1 MVSDSEFKIDKVKQ
15 ILKKKKK
22 NLHLFNR
29 YTNTSEFQK
38 NINHLLRLKGS
49 FKYFK
54 GHFYF

>member
-1 MVSDSEFKIDKVKQ
+1 MVSDSEFKIDRVKQ
-15 ILKKKKK
+15 RLKKKT

-38 NINHLLRLKGS
+38 NINHHLRLKGS

-54 GHFYF
+54 GHDYF

>member
-1 MVSDSEFKIDKVKQ
+1 MVSDSEFKIDRVKQ
-15 ILKKKKK
+15 RLKKKK

-29 YTNTSEFQK
+29 YTNTSEFQM
-38 NINHLLRLKGS
+38 NINHHLRLKGS